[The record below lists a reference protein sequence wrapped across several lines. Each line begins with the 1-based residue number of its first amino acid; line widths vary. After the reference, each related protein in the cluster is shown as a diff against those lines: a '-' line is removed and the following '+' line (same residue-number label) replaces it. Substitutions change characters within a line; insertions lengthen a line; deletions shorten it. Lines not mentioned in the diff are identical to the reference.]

1 MMKTLFATCFLV
13 VCVSA
18 TPVKAFDGCGGGYGW
33 GLGLGYDYGAMYGLL
48 RNNVPHFAAFPPVY
62 YGDVVPRSYGYGPF
76 AYPPH
81 VMTPEVIHEAEPLII
96 ENPHV
101 EKSSIQKP
109 VAKPETK
116 DKTVATP
123 IASEPLVI
131 SNPYVSEGVAA
142 R

>member
-1 MMKTLFATCFLV
+1 MIKAFSATCLLLICFL
-13 VCVSA
+13 A
-18 TPVKAFDGCGGGYGW
+18 TPIRAWDGCGGGW
-33 GLGLGYDYGAMYGLL
+33 GLGYDYGTLYGVL

-81 VMTPEVIHEAEPLII
+81 VMTPEVVQAEEPLII

-101 EKSSIQKP
+101 ESSTPKP
-109 VAKPETK
+109 VDTPAKAEQ
-116 DKTVATP
+116 KTVAP
-123 IASEPLVI
+123 PVASEPLVI
-131 SNPYVSEGVAA
+131 LNPYATEPVAV